1 VTAPQHVAR
10 WRSRRAGDPAVRR
23 RPQGE
28 GGTILL
34 VVLGF
39 TALLLVLV
47 AVVVDVSAVI
57 LAKRGAA
64 SAADGAAIAASQQLD
79 QSAVYA
85 NGLGEA
91 IPLSLDAVQQVV
103 AVYASRAAEGQHGL
117 EMTAGLDA
125 TQTTAT
131 VTARREVRLP
141 FAGWLGI
148 GSVTVTA
155 VAHARAPLVAP

>member
-1 VTAPQHVAR
+1 
-10 WRSRRAGDPAVRR
+10 VRR
-23 RPQGE
+23 RPE
-28 GGTILL
+28 GDDGTILVL
-34 VVLGF
+34 VLGF

-79 QSAVYA
+79 QSAVYD

-91 IPLSLDAVQQVV
+91 IPLSADDVQQVV
-103 AVYASRAAEGQHGL
+103 GVYAERAAEAQKGL
-117 EMTAGLDA
+117 ELRATLDE

-131 VTARREVRLP
+131 VTARRELRLP
-141 FAGWLGI
+141 FSGWLGI

>member
-1 VTAPQHVAR
+1 
-10 WRSRRAGDPAVRR
+10 VRR
-23 RPQGE
+23 RLRGDD
-28 GGTILL
+28 GTILPL
-34 VVLGF
+34 VLGF
-39 TALLLVLV
+39 AALLLVLV

-79 QSAVYA
+79 QSLVYA

-91 IPLSLDAVQQVV
+91 IPLSLDDVQQVV
-103 AVYASRAAEGQHGL
+103 AVYGARAAEGQGGL
-117 EMTAGLDA
+117 QLSASLDA

-131 VTARREVRLP
+131 VTATRTVRLP
-141 FAGWLGI
+141 FSGWLGI

>member
-1 VTAPQHVAR
+1 M
-10 WRSRRAGDPAVRR
+10 RR
-23 RPQGE
+23 RPE
-28 GGTILL
+28 GDDGTILVL
-34 VVLGF
+34 VLGF

-57 LAKRGAA
+57 LAKRGAS

-79 QSAVYA
+79 QSAVYS
-85 NGLGEA
+85 NGLGSA
-91 IPLSLDAVQQVV
+91 IPLSADDVRDVV
-103 AVYASRAAEGQHGL
+103 AAYGERAAEAQHGL
-117 EMTAGLDA
+117 ELSADLDA

-141 FAGWLGI
+141 FSGWLGI

>member
-1 VTAPQHVAR
+1 MK
-10 WRSRRAGDPAVRR
+10 RA
-23 RPQGE
+23 RPQGDD
-28 GGTILL
+28 GTILVL
-34 VVLGF
+34 VLGF

-91 IPLSLDAVQQVV
+91 IPLSLDDVQQVV
-103 AVYASRAAEGQHGL
+103 RVYGERAAESQQGL
-117 EMTAGLDA
+117 ELSAGLDP
-125 TQTTAT
+125 TQMTAT
-131 VTARREVRLP
+131 VTARREVQLP
-141 FAGWLGI
+141 FGGWLGI

-155 VAHARAPLVAP
+155 VAHAKAPLVTP

>member
-1 VTAPQHVAR
+1 
-10 WRSRRAGDPAVRR
+10 VRR
-23 RPQGE
+23 RRPAGDD
-28 GGTILL
+28 GTILL
-34 VVLGF
+34 LVLGF

-47 AVVVDVSAVI
+47 AIVVDVSAVI

-91 IPLSLDAVQQVV
+91 IPLSLDDVRQVV
-103 AVYASRAAEGQHGL
+103 AVYGARAAEGQPVL
-117 EMTAGLDA
+117 ELAAALDE

-131 VTARREVRLP
+131 VTARRELRLP
-141 FAGWLGI
+141 FSGWLGV